1 VKRLYLFSIR
11 AFTGPF
17 IATLIISM
25 VMLIM
30 QFFWLYIDDLI
41 GKGIDVF
48 IILELMFYVSASLI
62 PLALPLAILLSSI
75 MTIGN
80 IAENNELNALKSAG
94 LSLFQILRPLTFIVV
109 VITFATFYFANYVIP
124 IANLKWHSLIFD
136 IQNTKIS
143 ALITPGVYSKGIEG
157 YAIKVDSGKDS
168 YFEGII
174 IHDHTQQKEL
184 KTIRAQKGNLYKSVN
199 GKYLFFELKNGS
211 IMEELEIESP
221 VFLPG
226 GKIQR
231 NSRNSRPSRRA
242 TFTKATYKMDLTG
255 FDLNRSDEKTFAD
268 KHEMLNVF
276 QISHAVDSVN
286 LRGKQVMRTFLL
298 NVKNEHAF
306 FNNKTT
312 AVSTFNTTGIKS
324 PKAPTK
330 AIVFNELSPLE
341 KQKAISMAQTKL
353 RRKKQSLQNQG
364 EFFTAMEKDLDSYW
378 IEFHRKFALTYAILV
393 LFFIG
398 APLGAIVRRGGF
410 GAPVVIAALLFM
422 IYFVLISIGENLA
435 KTDVVSPFVG
445 MWFAGIVL
453 TPVAILFTW
462 AASNDIDLIEKLS
475 FWSRIKGIKKVIRK
489 S

>member
-1 VKRLYLFSIR
+1 MKRLYIFSIR

-17 IATLIISM
+17 IVTLIISM

-41 GKGIDVF
+41 GKGIDIS
-48 IILELMFYVSASLI
+48 IILELLFYVSASLI

-94 LSLFQILRPLTFIVV
+94 MSLFQILRPLTFIVV
-109 VITFATFYFANYVIP
+109 LITVATFYFANYVIP

-199 GKYLFFELKNGS
+199 GKHLFFELKNGS

-221 VFLPG
+221 VFMPG
-226 GKIQR
+226 GKIQP

-286 LRGKQVMRTFLL
+286 LKRNEVMRTFLL

-306 FNNKTT
+306 FNNKNTT
-312 AVSTFNTTGIKS
+312 ISTYNTTGIKS
-324 PKAPTK
+324 PKAPAK
-330 AIVFNELSPLE
+330 AIVFNKLSPLE
-341 KQKAISMAQTKL
+341 KQKAISMTQSKL

-364 EFFTAMEKDLDSYW
+364 EFFLAMEKDLDSYW

-398 APLGAIVRRGGF
+398 APLGAIVKRGGF

-453 TPVAILFTW
+453 TPVAVLFTW

-475 FWSRIKGIKKVIRK
+475 FWSRIKGIKKVISK
-489 S
+489 

>member
-1 VKRLYLFSIR
+1 
-11 AFTGPF
+11 
-17 IATLIISM
+17 
-25 VMLIM
+25 M
-30 QFFWLYIDDLI
+30 QFFWLYIDDMI
-41 GKGIDVF
+41 GKGIELS
-48 IILELMFYVSASLI
+48 IIMELLFYVSASLI

-80 IAENNELNALKSAG
+80 MAENNELNALKSAG
-94 LSLFQILRPLTFIVV
+94 MSLFQILRPLTWIVV
-109 VITFATFYFANYVIP
+109 LITAATFYFANYVIP
-124 IANLKWHSLIFD
+124 VANLKWHSLIFD

-157 YAIKVDSGKDS
+157 YAIKVDAGKDS

-174 IHDHTQQKEL
+174 IHDHTQPKEL
-184 KTIRAQKGNLYKSVN
+184 KTIRAKEGNLYKSVN

-221 VFLPG
+221 VFMLG
-226 GKIQR
+226 GKLQP
-231 NSRNSRPSRRA
+231 NSRNSRPTRRA
-242 TFTKATYKMDLTG
+242 TFKKATYKMDLTG

-276 QISHAVDSVN
+276 QISHAVDSVS
-286 LRGKQVMRTFLL
+286 LRGEQVMRTFLL
-298 NVKNEHAF
+298 SVKNEHAF
-306 FNNKTT
+306 FNNKNT
-312 AVSTFNTTGIKS
+312 AVSNFNTTGIRNS
-324 PKAPTK
+324 KAPAK
-330 AIVFNELSPLE
+330 AIVFNTLSNTE
-341 KQKAISMAQTKL
+341 KQKAISAAQTKL

-364 EFFTAMEKDLDSYW
+364 EFFQAMEKELDSYW

-462 AASNDIDLIEKLS
+462 AASNDIDLIERMN
-475 FWSRIKGIKKVIRK
+475 FWSRLKALKKSK
-489 S
+489 

>member
-1 VKRLYLFSIR
+1 VKRLYIFSIR

-17 IATLIISM
+17 IVTLIISM

-41 GKGIDVF
+41 GKGIDIL
-48 IILELMFYVSASLI
+48 IILELLFYVSASLI

-94 LSLFQILRPLTFIVV
+94 MSLFQILRPLTFIVV
-109 VITFATFYFANYVIP
+109 LITVATFYFANYVIP

-199 GKYLFFELKNGS
+199 GKHLFFELKNGS

-221 VFLPG
+221 VFMPG
-226 GKIQR
+226 GKIQP

-286 LRGKQVMRTFLL
+286 LKRNEVMRTFLL

-306 FNNKTT
+306 FNNKNTT
-312 AVSTFNTTGIKS
+312 ISTYNTTGIKS
-324 PKAPTK
+324 PKAPAK
-330 AIVFNELSPLE
+330 AIVFNKLSPLE
-341 KQKAISMAQTKL
+341 KQKAISMTQSKL

-364 EFFTAMEKDLDSYW
+364 EFFLAMEKDLDSYW

-398 APLGAIVRRGGF
+398 APLGAIVKRGGF

-453 TPVAILFTW
+453 TPVAVLFTW

-475 FWSRIKGIKKVIRK
+475 FWSRIKGIKKVISK
-489 S
+489 

>member
-1 VKRLYLFSIR
+1 MKRLYLFSIR

-174 IHDHTQQKEL
+174 IHDHTQEKEL

-221 VFLPG
+221 VFMPG
-226 GKIQR
+226 GKIQP

-312 AVSTFNTTGIKS
+312 TVSTFNTTAIKS
-324 PKAPTK
+324 PKALSKP
-330 AIVFNELSPLE
+330 IVFNKLSPLE

>member
-1 VKRLYLFSIR
+1 VKRLYIFSIR

-17 IATLIISM
+17 IVTLIISM

-41 GKGIDVF
+41 GKGIDIS
-48 IILELMFYVSASLI
+48 IILELLFYVSASLI

-94 LSLFQILRPLTFIVV
+94 MSLFQILRPLTFIVV
-109 VITFATFYFANYVIP
+109 LITVATFYFANYVIP

-199 GKYLFFELKNGS
+199 GKHLFFELKNGS

-221 VFLPG
+221 VFMPG
-226 GKIQR
+226 GKIQP

-286 LRGKQVMRTFLL
+286 LKRNEVMRTFLL

-306 FNNKTT
+306 FNNKNTT
-312 AVSTFNTTGIKS
+312 ISTYNTTGIKS
-324 PKAPTK
+324 PKAPAK
-330 AIVFNELSPLE
+330 AIVFNKLSPLE
-341 KQKAISMAQTKL
+341 KQKAISMTQSKL

-364 EFFTAMEKDLDSYW
+364 EFFLAMEKDLDSYW

-398 APLGAIVRRGGF
+398 APLGAIVKRGGF

-453 TPVAILFTW
+453 TPVAVLFTW

-475 FWSRIKGIKKVIRK
+475 FWSRIKGIKKVISK
-489 S
+489 

>member
-1 VKRLYLFSIR
+1 VKRLYIFSIR

-17 IATLIISM
+17 IVTLIISM

-41 GKGIDVF
+41 GKGIDIL
-48 IILELMFYVSASLI
+48 IILELLFYVSASLI

-94 LSLFQILRPLTFIVV
+94 MSLFQILRPLTFIVV
-109 VITFATFYFANYVIP
+109 LITVATFYFANYVIP

-199 GKYLFFELKNGS
+199 GKHLFFELKNGS

-221 VFLPG
+221 VFMPG
-226 GKIQR
+226 GKIQP

-286 LRGKQVMRTFLL
+286 LKRNEVMRTFLL

-306 FNNKTT
+306 FNNKNTT
-312 AVSTFNTTGIKS
+312 ISTYNTTGIKS
-324 PKAPTK
+324 PKAPAK
-330 AIVFNELSPLE
+330 AIVFNKLSPLE
-341 KQKAISMAQTKL
+341 KQKAISMAQSKL

-364 EFFTAMEKDLDSYW
+364 EFFLAMEKDLDSYW

-398 APLGAIVRRGGF
+398 APLGAIVKRGGF

-453 TPVAILFTW
+453 TPVAVLFTW

-475 FWSRIKGIKKVIRK
+475 FWSRIKGIKKVISK
-489 S
+489 

>member
-1 VKRLYLFSIR
+1 VKRLYIFSIR

-17 IATLIISM
+17 IVTLIISM

-41 GKGIDVF
+41 GKGIDIL
-48 IILELMFYVSASLI
+48 IILELLFYVSASLI

-94 LSLFQILRPLTFIVV
+94 MSLFQILRPLTFIVV
-109 VITFATFYFANYVIP
+109 LITVATFYFANYVIP

-199 GKYLFFELKNGS
+199 GKHLFFELKNGS

-221 VFLPG
+221 VFMPG
-226 GKIQR
+226 GKIQP

-286 LRGKQVMRTFLL
+286 LKRNEVMRTFLL
-298 NVKNEHAF
+298 NVKNEHSF
-306 FNNKTT
+306 FNNINTT
-312 AVSTFNTTGIKS
+312 ISTYNTTGIKS
-324 PKAPTK
+324 PKAPAK
-330 AIVFNELSPLE
+330 AIVFNKLSPLE
-341 KQKAISMAQTKL
+341 KQKAISMAQSKL

-364 EFFTAMEKDLDSYW
+364 EFFLAMEKDLDSYW

-398 APLGAIVRRGGF
+398 APLGAIVKRGGF

-453 TPVAILFTW
+453 TPVAVLFTW

-475 FWSRIKGIKKVIRK
+475 FWSRIKGIKKVISK
-489 S
+489 

>member
-17 IATLIISM
+17 IVTLIISM

-226 GKIQR
+226 GKIQP

-306 FNNKTT
+306 FNNKNT
-312 AVSTFNTTGIKS
+312 AASTFNTTGIKS
-324 PKAPTK
+324 PKAPSK
-330 AIVFNELSPLE
+330 AIIFNELSPLE